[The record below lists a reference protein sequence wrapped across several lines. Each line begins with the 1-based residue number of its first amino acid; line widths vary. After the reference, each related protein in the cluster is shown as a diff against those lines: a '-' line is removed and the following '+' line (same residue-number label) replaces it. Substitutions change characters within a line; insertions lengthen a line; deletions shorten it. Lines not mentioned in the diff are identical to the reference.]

1 MRAFLIILIQGAIH
15 DLPSQKYSLFFFFFF
30 LGWWG
35 GVIHDCLCL
44 LVLHHTQFTAIFFS
58 VLINGYGAHSYSFW
72 TLMLGFNKMFMS
84 FSLLL
89 QVALDYIGKR
99 GATVGVTREKRI
111 KYVVSW

>member
-1 MRAFLIILIQGAIH
+1 MIYLAKYIYIYFGRGSDTRLFVFIGTASYSIYCNILFCCDQ
-15 DLPSQKYSLFFFFFF
+15 
-30 LGWWG
+30 W
-35 GVIHDCLCL
+35 
-44 LVLHHTQFTAIFFS
+44 
-58 VLINGYGAHSYSFW
+58 YGAHSYSFW

-84 FSLLL
+84 FSLPL